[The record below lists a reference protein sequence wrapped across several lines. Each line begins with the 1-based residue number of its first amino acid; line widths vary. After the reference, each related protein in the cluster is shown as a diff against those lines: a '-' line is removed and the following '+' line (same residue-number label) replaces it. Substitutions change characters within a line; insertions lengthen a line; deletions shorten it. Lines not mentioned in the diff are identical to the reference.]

1 MNNIVL
7 LSESD
12 TINTPKLNLDELYK
26 YKQQCDHNTLR
37 SYNIVLQRIHKRI
50 KTTSR
55 QKNNEQFCWF
65 VVPEVM
71 IGVPKYDVG
80 ACIAY
85 IIDQLKENGFSIKYT
100 HPNLI
105 FISWKNWVPDY
116 VRNEIKKKTGNKI
129 DGNGN
134 ILDNEILKN
143 TDNNITIQDT
153 NNFQV
158 KGILKPNTL
167 NVKKKEEK
175 KYTSIDTY
183 QPSGNTVYSN
193 QFIQKIQDKV

>member
-7 LSESD
+7 ISDND
-12 TINTPKLNLDELYK
+12 TINTPKINLDELYD
-26 YKQQCDHNTLR
+26 YKKQCDQNTLR

-85 IIDQLKENGFSIKYT
+85 IIDQLKENGFAIKYT

-134 ILDNEILKN
+134 IVDNGSLDNN
-143 TDNNITIQDT
+143 SITIQD
-153 NNFQV
+153 NNNLHV
-158 KGILKPNTL
+158 KGILKPNSI

-175 KYTSIDTY
+175 QYTSIDSY

>member
-7 LSESD
+7 ISD
-12 TINTPKLNLDELYK
+12 NDSINTPKINLDELYD
-26 YKQQCDHNTLR
+26 YKKQCDQNTLR

-85 IIDQLKENGFSIKYT
+85 IIDQLKENGFAIKYT

-134 ILDNEILKN
+134 IVDNGSLDNN
-143 TDNNITIQDT
+143 SITIQD
-153 NNFQV
+153 NNNLHV
-158 KGILKPNTL
+158 KGILKPNSI

-175 KYTSIDTY
+175 QYTSIDSY

>member
-7 LSESD
+7 ISD
-12 TINTPKLNLDELYK
+12 NDSINTPKINLDELYD
-26 YKQQCDHNTLR
+26 YKKQCDQNTLR

-85 IIDQLKENGFSIKYT
+85 IIDQLKENGFAIKYT

-134 ILDNEILKN
+134 IVDNGSLENNSLTI
-143 TDNNITIQDT
+143 DNNDS
-153 NNFQV
+153 FQV
-158 KGILKPNTL
+158 KGILKPNSL

-175 KYTSIDTY
+175 QYTSIDSY

>member
-7 LSESD
+7 ISDND
-12 TINTPKLNLDELYK
+12 TINTPKINLDELYD
-26 YKQQCDHNTLR
+26 YKKQCDQNTLR

-85 IIDQLKENGFSIKYT
+85 IIDQLKENGFAIKYT

-134 ILDNEILKN
+134 IVDNGSLDNN
-143 TDNNITIQDT
+143 SITIQD
-153 NNFQV
+153 NNNLHV
-158 KGILKPNTL
+158 KGILKPNSI

-175 KYTSIDTY
+175 QYTSIDSY
-183 QPSGNTVYSN
+183 QPSGNSVYSN

>member
-7 LSESD
+7 ISDND
-12 TINTPKLNLDELYK
+12 TINTPKINLDELYD
-26 YKQQCDHNTLR
+26 YKKQCDQNTLR

-85 IIDQLKENGFSIKYT
+85 IIDQLKENGFAIKYT

-134 ILDNEILKN
+134 IVDNGSLDNN
-143 TDNNITIQDT
+143 SITIQD
-153 NNFQV
+153 NNNLHV
-158 KGILKPNTL
+158 KGILKPNSI

-175 KYTSIDTY
+175 QYTSIGSY

>member
-7 LSESD
+7 ISDND
-12 TINTPKLNLDELYK
+12 TINTPKINLDELYD
-26 YKQQCDHNTLR
+26 YKKQCDQNTLR

-85 IIDQLKENGFSIKYT
+85 IIDQLKENGFAIKYT

-134 ILDNEILKN
+134 IVDNGSLDNN
-143 TDNNITIQDT
+143 SITIQ
-153 NNFQV
+153 NNNNLHV
-158 KGILKPNTL
+158 KGILKPNSI

-175 KYTSIDTY
+175 QYTSIDSY
-183 QPSGNTVYSN
+183 QPSGNTVYSS